1 MCQCVRACASVC
13 VRACVC
19 VFVCVRLC
27 VRMCVSTRVRVH
39 VSVNFILFYPM
50 QSLSSLSSSQPLH
63 YMHSSGFHSL
73 PSRSPT
79 LQQQVSHPS
88 NDLFLSMPASH
99 IHPGATTA
107 AAVAAKPTIR
117 HSGSVPTLQYS
128 TADYLPSKGQFKTS
142 THLHDFQKQ
151 LNESALKSSRDAL
164 ATDLEKSKYQIKEFE
179 GRVSNCV
186 SVLLCICDQ
195 TCKRGLIHKSDFVTL
210 KRHNFM
216 YKRVISLKF
225 SVL

>member
-1 MCQCVRACASVC
+1 
-13 VRACVC
+13 
-19 VFVCVRLC
+19 
-27 VRMCVSTRVRVH
+27 
-39 VSVNFILFYPM
+39 M
-50 QSLSSLSSSQPLH
+50 QSLSSLSSSQPMH

-88 NDLFLSMPASH
+88 SDLYLSMPASN

-128 TADYLPSKGQFKTS
+128 IAEYLPSKGQFKTS

-179 GRVSNCV
+179 GRVS
-186 SVLLCICDQ
+186 
-195 TCKRGLIHKSDFVTL
+195 TT
-210 KRHNFM
+210 
-216 YKRVISLKF
+216 ISLLLTFVCAFNQVSLLDSQLKEK
-225 SVL
+225 SSMMEEYVSELSQLRSEMVRIKKNQEREISELKEEYSRQIEEVSWECCYQ